1 MAHPFTTRALEL
13 NPNIF
18 LQNMSRKGA
27 YVTLLTKES
36 YLPGALTL
44 EQSLKSV
51 QSRYPLVALVTPALP
66 QRAKDALTRRGILFR
81 EIQPLQPDD
90 GPVVT
95 EYDER
100 FADTWSKLR

>member
-1 MAHPFTTRALEL
+1 
-13 NPNIF
+13 
-18 LQNMSRKGA
+18 MSRRAA
-27 YVTLLTKES
+27 YVTLLTKDS

-51 QSRYPLVALVTPALP
+51 QSRHPLVVLVTPALP
-66 QRAKDALTRRGILFR
+66 QHTRDALTRCGVLFR

-90 GPVVT
+90 GHVIA

-100 FADTWSKLR
+100 FADTWTKLR